1 MTELERQIIDKYES
15 GLSTNLI
22 IPFVVN
28 QTRNSKLKKDRIGK
42 TAARNM
48 VQQVIYNYLISQ
60 KEGENEIHS

>member
-15 GLSTNLI
+15 GLSVNLI

-28 QTRNSKLKKDRIGK
+28 QTRNSKLRKDRIGK
-42 TAARNM
+42 TGAKNM

-60 KEGENEIHS
+60 KEAQHG

>member
-15 GLSTNLI
+15 GLSINLI

-28 QTRNSKLKKDRIGK
+28 QTKNNALRKDRMGK
-42 TAARNM
+42 TAAKNM

-60 KEGENEIHS
+60 KEAQHG